1 MKLEG
6 KTIDPT
12 DLKFQMRGDNWR
24 NLTNEQHVD
33 LAAKDILTSEA
44 SQMSHF
50 TPTPDEIIERAKGR
64 ARGLRNSVKD
74 PEGQAHWSAVEQRL
88 EAMKPQLETHQG
100 KMYEVSIKADPDQF
114 LDWDKPLSQQSKAV
128 QEAISKHSKV
138 DPRYWFQE
146 HFIDASGNVRGP
158 VGDLKVTDEMRDAL
172 GKVGTTIQKPAD
184 LANGQTLYH
193 HLREGGYPG
202 DASEQLKDLGIPGIK
217 YLDQGSRGPATTYD
231 VGAPR
236 PDFGPYSPYTNR
248 ADAEKQLALL
258 KQHGFHDAEIKTTTQ
273 KGTSNYV
280 VFDDKLIEIL
290 KKYAVAGA
298 VGGSLASLGQPPAEE
313 QK

>member
-1 MKLEG
+1 MA
-6 KTIDPT
+6 DMHNA
-12 DLKFQMRGDNWR
+12 LKN
-24 NLTNEQHVD
+24 
-33 LAAKDILTSEA
+33 KDISL
-44 SQMSHF
+44 
-50 TPTPDEIIERAKGR
+50 GR
-64 ARGLRNSVKD
+64 
-74 PEGQAHWSAVEQRL
+74 
-88 EAMKPQLETHQG
+88 
-100 KMYEVSIKADPDQF
+100 MYEVSIKADPDQF

-128 QEAISKHSKV
+128 QEAISKHPKV

-202 DASEQLKDLGIPGIK
+202 DASEQLKELGIPGIK
-217 YLDQGSRGPATTYD
+217 YLDQGSRTNTTAYEATQRLITKYEAA
-231 VGAPR
+231 GN
-236 PDFGPYSPYTNR
+236 TQR
-248 ADAEKQLALL
+248 AAALKEQLAGMN
-258 KQHGFHDAEIKTTTQ
+258 KP
-273 KGTSNYV
+273 TSNYV
-280 VFDDKLIEIL
+280 VFDDKLIDIL